1 MFNVSDIPLKLRDN
15 TLHIG
20 VEWYAFC
27 ILLRI
32 SIGLGM
38 IIYNSWLLNNHIGK
52 WILWI
57 IIGIM
62 IFTGV
67 GFLRKYYTVS
77 PVWKVYMRYI
87 IIAVCVVL
95 LLGVGI
101 WKDRSDLIAGA
112 GVLIIV
118 DVLMGVMSRYITM
131 NMTKL

>member
-1 MFNVSDIPLKLRDN
+1 VSDIPLKLRDN
-15 TLHIG
+15 TLHVG

-27 ILLRI
+27 ILLRVC
-32 SIGLGM
+32 IGLGM
-38 IIYNSWLLNNHIGK
+38 IIYSSWLLESGR
-52 WILWI
+52 WILWL
-57 IIGIM
+57 IM
-62 IFTGV
+62 GLMVFTGF

-95 LLGVGI
+95 LLAVGI
-101 WKDRSDLIAGA
+101 WKRRCDLVAIA

-131 NMTKL
+131 NMNVI